1 MIVFPDLPAFG
12 ALALPAWSVLLVAGV
27 WLSVIDAREHRLPN
41 RIVLPATAIGA
52 GLIAVSSIVE
62 QDLVG
67 LMRAMLGAV
76 ITFGALL
83 ILALPRA
90 TGMGMGDVKL
100 GLLTGMY
107 LGWLGWTW
115 LVLGLCVAFVLAG
128 GWAVALLA
136 LGRAHRRTA
145 IAFGPFMITGV
156 LACAVGAVALAV
168 PMGAGGLSG

>member
-1 MIVFPDLPAFG
+1 MTVGPDVSAFG
-12 ALALPAWSVLLVAGV
+12 ASAIPAWSVLLVAGG

-41 RIVLPATAIGA
+41 RIVLPAAAIGA
-52 GLIAVSSIVE
+52 GLIAASSIVE
-62 QDLVG
+62 QDVAG
-67 LMRAMLGAV
+67 LLRALLGAV

-83 ILALPRA
+83 MLALPQA

-107 LGWLGWTW
+107 LGWLGWSW

-145 IAFGPFMITGV
+145 IAFGPFMIIGV
-156 LACAVGAVALAV
+156 LACAIGAVALAF